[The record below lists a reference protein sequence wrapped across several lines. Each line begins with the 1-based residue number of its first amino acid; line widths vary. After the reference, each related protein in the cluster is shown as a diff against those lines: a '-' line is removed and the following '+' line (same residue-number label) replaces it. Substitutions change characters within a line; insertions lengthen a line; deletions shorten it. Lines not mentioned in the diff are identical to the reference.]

1 MKITTSRSH
10 SKELSMRKTAI
21 AIAFVALTLAGCKSK
36 QDQLTEV
43 YAQLD
48 TMNTQYQKDCMLAP
62 VDVIARSQA
71 KCKAERDAMEPASKK
86 FAALQ
91 ADLAASKH

>member
-1 MKITTSRSH
+1 MRSV
-10 SKELSMRKTAI
+10 AI
-21 AIAFVALTLAGCKSK
+21 ATLALVALLTIGCKSK
-36 QDQLTEV
+36 QDQLAEV

-71 KCKAERDAMEPASKK
+71 KCKAEREAMEPLSKK
-86 FAALQ
+86 FLALQ

>member
-1 MKITTSRSH
+1 MRSV
-10 SKELSMRKTAI
+10 AI
-21 AIAFVALTLAGCKSK
+21 ATLALVALLTIGCKSK
-36 QDQLTEV
+36 QDQLAEV

-48 TMNTQYQKDCMLAP
+48 TMNTQYQKDCILAP

-71 KCKAERDAMEPASKK
+71 KCKAEREAMEPASKR

>member
-1 MKITTSRSH
+1 
-10 SKELSMRKTAI
+10 MRKTGI
-21 AIAFVALTLAGCKSK
+21 AAAFVALALAGCKSK
-36 QDQLTEV
+36 QDQLAEV

-62 VDVIARSQA
+62 VDVIARSQE
-71 KCKAERDAMEPASKK
+71 KCKAEREAMEPASKK

-91 ADLAASKH
+91 ADIAASKH

>member
-1 MKITTSRSH
+1 
-10 SKELSMRKTAI
+10 MRKTAI

-36 QDQLTEV
+36 QDQLAEV

-48 TMNTQYQKDCMLAP
+48 TMNAQYQKDCILAP

-91 ADLAASKH
+91 ADIAASKH

>member
-1 MKITTSRSH
+1 
-10 SKELSMRKTAI
+10 MRKTAI

-36 QDQLTEV
+36 QDQLAEV

-48 TMNTQYQKDCMLAP
+48 TMNTQYQKDCILAP

-71 KCKAERDAMEPASKK
+71 KCKAEREAMEPASKK

-91 ADLAASKH
+91 ADVAGSKH

>member
-1 MKITTSRSH
+1 
-10 SKELSMRKTAI
+10 MRKTAI
-21 AIAFVALTLAGCKSK
+21 AIAFLALTFVGCKSK
-36 QDQLTEV
+36 QDQLAEV

-71 KCKAERDAMEPASKK
+71 KCKAEREAMEPASKK

-91 ADLAASKH
+91 ADVAASKH

>member
-1 MKITTSRSH
+1 MRSV
-10 SKELSMRKTAI
+10 AI
-21 AIAFVALTLAGCKSK
+21 VTLTLIAFSSIGCKSK
-36 QDQLTEV
+36 QDQLAEV

-48 TMNTQYQKDCMLAP
+48 TMNTQYQKDCILAP

-71 KCKAERDAMEPASKK
+71 KCKAEREAMEPASKK

-91 ADLAASKH
+91 ADAAASKH

>member
-1 MKITTSRSH
+1 
-10 SKELSMRKTAI
+10 MRKTAI

-36 QDQLTEV
+36 QDQLAEV

-48 TMNTQYQKDCMLAP
+48 TMNTQYQKDCILAP

-71 KCKAERDAMEPASKK
+71 KCQAEREAMEPASKK

-91 ADLAASKH
+91 ADIAASKH

>member
-1 MKITTSRSH
+1 MRSV
-10 SKELSMRKTAI
+10 SIVTLAL
-21 AIAFVALTLAGCKSK
+21 IAFSSIGCKSK
-36 QDQLTEV
+36 QDQLAEV

-48 TMNTQYQKDCMLAP
+48 TMNTQYQKDCILAP

-71 KCKAERDAMEPASKK
+71 KCKAEREAMEPASKK

-91 ADLAASKH
+91 ADVAASKH

>member
-1 MKITTSRSH
+1 
-10 SKELSMRKTAI
+10 MRKTAI

>member
-1 MKITTSRSH
+1 
-10 SKELSMRKTAI
+10 MRKTAI
-21 AIAFVALTLAGCKSK
+21 AIAFVALALAGCKSK
-36 QDQLTEV
+36 QDQLAEV

-48 TMNTQYQKDCMLAP
+48 TMNTQYQKDCILAP

-71 KCKAERDAMEPASKK
+71 KCKAEREAMESASKK

-91 ADLAASKH
+91 ADVAASKH

>member
-1 MKITTSRSH
+1 
-10 SKELSMRKTAI
+10 MRRAI
-21 AIAFVALTLAGCKSK
+21 VIVVAFVALTFAGCKSK
-36 QDQLTEV
+36 QDQLAEV

-71 KCKAERDAMEPASKK
+71 KCKAEREAMEPVSKK
-86 FAALQ
+86 FLALQ

>member
-1 MKITTSRSH
+1 
-10 SKELSMRKTAI
+10 MRKTAI
-21 AIAFVALTLAGCKSK
+21 AVVFVALALAGCKSK
-36 QDQLTEV
+36 QDQLAEV

-71 KCKAERDAMEPASKK
+71 KCKAEREAMEPASKK

-91 ADLAASKH
+91 ADIAASKH

>member
-1 MKITTSRSH
+1 
-10 SKELSMRKTAI
+10 MRKTAI

-36 QDQLTEV
+36 QDQLTEI

-48 TMNTQYQKDCMLAP
+48 AMNTQYQKDCMLAP

-91 ADLAASKH
+91 ADIAASKH

>member
-1 MKITTSRSH
+1 
-10 SKELSMRKTAI
+10 MRKTAI
-21 AIAFVALTLAGCKSK
+21 AVVFVALALAGCKSK
-36 QDQLTEV
+36 QDQLAEV

-71 KCKAERDAMEPASKK
+71 KCKAEREAMEPASKR

-91 ADLAASKH
+91 ADIAASKH

>member
-1 MKITTSRSH
+1 MRSV
-10 SKELSMRKTAI
+10 AI
-21 AIAFVALTLAGCKSK
+21 AALAFIVISTIGCKSK
-36 QDQLTEV
+36 QDQLAEV

-71 KCKAERDAMEPASKK
+71 KCKAEREAMEPASKK

-91 ADLAASKH
+91 ADVAASKH

>member
-1 MKITTSRSH
+1 
-10 SKELSMRKTAI
+10 MRKTAI
-21 AIAFVALTLAGCKSK
+21 AVVFVALALAGCKSK
-36 QDQLTEV
+36 QDQLAEV

-71 KCKAERDAMEPASKK
+71 KCKAERDAMEPASKR

-91 ADLAASKH
+91 ADIAASKH

>member
-1 MKITTSRSH
+1 
-10 SKELSMRKTAI
+10 MRPVSV
-21 AIAFVALTLAGCKSK
+21 FTLALVAISTLGCKSK
-36 QDQLTEV
+36 QDQLAEV

-86 FAALQ
+86 YAALQ
-91 ADLAASKH
+91 ADIEASKH

>member
-1 MKITTSRSH
+1 
-10 SKELSMRKTAI
+10 MRKTAI
-21 AIAFVALTLAGCKSK
+21 AAAFVALALAGCKSK
-36 QDQLTEV
+36 QDQLAEV

-86 FAALQ
+86 YAALQ
-91 ADLAASKH
+91 ADIEASKH

>member
-1 MKITTSRSH
+1 MRSV
-10 SKELSMRKTAI
+10 AI
-21 AIAFVALTLAGCKSK
+21 AALAFVAISAIGCKSK
-36 QDQLTEV
+36 QDQLAEV

-48 TMNTQYQKDCMLAP
+48 TMNTQYQKDCILA
-62 VDVIARSQA
+62 SQA

-91 ADLAASKH
+91 ADVAASKH